1 MDDGRPMADNKAEN
15 SNWLRSR
22 ESANQSNAERSIAE
36 PTGAIELKRER
47 RINSITR
54 SVLGDSTITEAELQL
69 DSATEKSPRKPIA
82 QRLCRIK
89 PHGLGYWGRRYDQNV
104 EGAL

>member
-1 MDDGRPMADNKAEN
+1 MPNRP
-15 SNWLRSR
+15 
-22 ESANQSNAERSIAE
+22 
-36 PTGAIELKRER
+36 AIELKRES

-69 DSATEKSPRKPIA
+69 DSATEKSSRKPIA

-89 PHGLGYWGRRYDQNV
+89 PHGLGRGWVGV
-104 EGAL
+104 GVGGKAMEGSFVIATGIREASN